1 MIEILFKKLDK
12 NAVIPEKKHDTDA
25 GFDLVATSCKYNQ
38 IYDRFEYGVGFATKI
53 PAGFEAEIRPRS
65 SNTKTEAY
73 IPNAP
78 GTIDANYTGEWK
90 VFYKLRTRFEEL
102 FPDGDKELNLL
113 EMENE
118 LRPYAIGDK
127 IAQCLI
133 HRVEDSRFIV
143 VDELPET
150 DRGADGGINRNDK
163 NFK

>member
-1 MIEILFKKLDK
+1 MIVKIKKLNE
-12 NAVIPEKKHDTDA
+12 NAVIPQFKHSGDA
-25 GFDLVATSCKYNQ
+25 GKDLIATSVKYNPK
-38 IYDRFEYGVGFATKI
+38 YDRFEYGLGFASAI
-53 PAGFEAEIRPRS
+53 PQGYECSIVPRS
-65 SNTKTEAY
+65 SNTKTDAY

-133 HRVEDSRFIV
+133 HRVEDSKFIV

>member
-1 MIEILFKKLDK
+1 MIEILFKKLDE
-12 NAVIPEKKHDTDA
+12 NAVIPGKKHDTDA

-133 HRVEDSRFIV
+133 HRVEDSKFIV